1 MEPKVAFQNLANLAD
16 FATQRGGI
24 PMHQVVAIHQ
34 SLQVIAKALGIEP
47 AAQAPA
53 VVPAPQ
59 EQTP

>member
-47 AAQAPA
+47 AKTEAP
-53 VVPAPQ
+53 VVPAPAN
-59 EQTP
+59 E